1 MKKTI
6 TVVTGGHGGMGKAIC
21 KELGKD
27 SAIVLAGRNE
37 KKMAA
42 AKEQFEELGIESY
55 ICKTDISDAA
65 QAEALAAYAASLGEV
80 RRVIHTS
87 GVSPSDTNTENI
99 IRINAVGTV
108 NMVKAFYP
116 VLAEGG
122 VMINFSSVAAYT
134 MPQTEAWT
142 QAFESWDL
150 PDFYDRMLA
159 LAGEAE
165 DEESEFF
172 RAGLAYAMSKK
183 FVIYFTQKNVS
194 RFAEKH
200 CRILSIS
207 PGCYLTPMHQKL
219 IDNQPETAEN
229 QLELIP
235 AGRWG
240 HPYEMGAL
248 TAFLCSAGAG
258 YISGVDILA
267 DGGQN
272 AGIFV
277 PQI

>member
-1 MKKTI
+1 MT
-6 TVVTGGHGGMGKAIC
+6 
-21 KELGKD
+21 
-27 SAIVLAGRNE
+27 
-37 KKMAA
+37 
-42 AKEQFEELGIESY
+42 Q
-55 ICKTDISDAA
+55 
-65 QAEALAAYAASLGEV
+65 
-80 RRVIHTS
+80 VIHTS
-87 GVSPSDTNTENI
+87 GVSPSDTATENI
-99 IRINAVGTV
+99 IKINAVGTV
-108 NMVKAFYP
+108 NMVEAFYP
-116 VLAEGG
+116 ALTEGG
-122 VMINFSSVAAYT
+122 VMINFFSVAAYT
-134 MPQTEAWT
+134 MPQTDEWT
-142 QAFESWDL
+142 QAFEIWDR
-150 PDFYDRMLA
+150 PDFFGRMLA

-183 FVIYFTQKNVS
+183 FVIYFTQKNVA

-207 PGCYLTPMHQKL
+207 PGCYLTPMRQKL

-248 TAFLCSAGAG
+248 TAFLCSPGAG
-258 YISGVDILA
+258 YINGVDILA

>member
-1 MKKTI
+1 
-6 TVVTGGHGGMGKAIC
+6 MGKAIC
-21 KELGKD
+21 KELGKT
-27 SAIVLAGRNE
+27 SVIVLAGRNLA
-37 KKMAA
+37 KMEA
-42 AKEQFEELGIESY
+42 AKAELDELGVESCL
-55 ICKTDISDAA
+55 CKTDIADRA
-65 QAEALAAYAASLGEV
+65 QVRALADDAASLGDV
-80 RRVIHTS
+80 TQVIHTS
-87 GVSPSDTNTENI
+87 GVSPSDTATETSLKSTRSARSI
-99 IRINAVGTV
+99 WSRHSIRCWP
-108 NMVKAFYP
+108 M
-116 VLAEGG
+116 
-122 VMINFSSVAAYT
+122 
-134 MPQTEAWT
+134 
-142 QAFESWDL
+142 
-150 PDFYDRMLA
+150 
-159 LAGEAE
+159 AGEAE
-165 DEESEFF
+165 DEEGEFF

-240 HPYEMGAL
+240 YPYEMGAL
-248 TAFLCSAGAG
+248 TAFLCSSGAG
-258 YISGVDILA
+258 YINGVDILA

>member
-87 GVSPSDTNTENI
+87 GVSPSDTGTENI

-134 MPQTEAWT
+134 MPQTEEWT
-142 QAFESWDL
+142 QAFESWDQ

-219 IDNQPETAEN
+219 IDNQPETAGN

>member
-21 KELGKD
+21 KELGKT
-27 SAIVLAGRNE
+27 SAIVLAGRNLA
-37 KKMAA
+37 KMET
-42 AKEQFEELGIESY
+42 AKAELDELGVESY
-55 ICKTDISDAA
+55 CCKTDIADRA
-65 QAEALAAYAASLGEV
+65 QVQAIADYAASLGDV
-80 RRVIHTS
+80 TQVIHTS
-87 GVSPSDTNTENI
+87 GVSPSDTATENI
-99 IRINAVGTV
+99 IKINAVGTV
-108 NMVKAFYP
+108 NMVEAFYP
-116 VLAEGG
+116 ALAEGG

-134 MPQTEAWT
+134 MPQTDEWT
-142 QAFESWDL
+142 QAFEAWNE
-150 PDFYDRMLA
+150 PDFYDRL
-159 LAGEAE
+159 
-165 DEESEFF
+165 
-172 RAGLAYAMSKK
+172 
-183 FVIYFTQKNVS
+183 
-194 RFAEKH
+194 
-200 CRILSIS
+200 
-207 PGCYLTPMHQKL
+207 LTPMHQKL

-248 TAFLCSAGAG
+248 TAFLCSSGAG
-258 YISGVDILA
+258 YINGVDILA